1 MDCSYCN
8 GEIGRGSR
16 YKTPYVVGISSR
28 PRQIEHAMQQ
38 PPGIWVMRRR
48 RRGESRERKKLSAE
62 GSRDQLRSW
71 TLPGPPQV
79 LQLAPEV
86 PEGLE
91 KSFLTAK
98 DAKKSREG
106 REEKRVASTELRVEK
121 S

>member
-1 MDCSYCN
+1 
-8 GEIGRGSR
+8 
-16 YKTPYVVGISSR
+16 
-28 PRQIEHAMQQ
+28 
-38 PPGIWVMRRR
+38 
-48 RRGESRERKKLSAE
+48 
-62 GSRDQLRSW
+62 
-71 TLPGPPQV
+71 